1 MPTNIRELKRAEDS
15 SNSSGQ
21 GTEMNIT
28 PTEQR
33 FKAGKRKK
41 QSSDDKLLSN
51 AKKTKAEKRKVS
63 KNNFN
68 EYEKNEIRLT
78 TDSQNW
84 INSATSSGESSESGN
99 IGVCTIV
106 PRIFDKKVRMIVDS
120 GSAITIMSEECYN
133 IILKNGNVPICERK
147 ASDFPIKGVTS
158 VGSLNI
164 FKKSKF
170 NVEMNGITIPVTFYI
185 AKKITYPVVLG
196 NDFLNRYN
204 AILDYAG
211 EELLFSFKGSGG
223 KISFSIERII

>member
-1 MPTNIRELKRAEDS
+1 MPTNIRELNRAEDS
-15 SNSSGQ
+15 SNCSGQ

-41 QSSDDKLLSN
+41 QSSDKSLSN

-84 INSATSSGESSESGN
+84 INSATSSGESESGN

-120 GSAITIMSEECYN
+120 GSAITIMSEEWYN
-133 IILKNGNVPICERK
+133 IILKNGNVPIRERK
-147 ASDFPIKGVTS
+147 VSDFPIKGVTS
-158 VGSLNI
+158 VGSLDI

-223 KISFSIERII
+223 KISFSIEMII